1 MNRRM
6 RQVVWRLA
14 VLCIVV
20 ILVAQGILFYRI
32 ERRIGYLESNAEWR
46 TDKLKG
52 IMAEQGKLNRRFAGI
67 EKTLNQN
74 RDKAVSGK

>member
-1 MNRRM
+1 MNRRV

-20 ILVAQGILFYRI
+20 ILLAQGILFYRI

-52 IMAEQGKLNRRFAGI
+52 IMAEQGKLNRRFEVI
-67 EKTLNQN
+67 EKKLNLN
-74 RDKAVSGK
+74 AEVRR

>member
-52 IMAEQGKLNRRFAGI
+52 IMAEQRKLNRRFEGI
-67 EKTLNQN
+67 EKTLNLN
-74 RDKAVSGK
+74 AEVRR